1 MRSTEGDLKWE
12 WIYGKEG
19 LALLVLSVVVTAFVI
34 VYSIGIRAGG
44 VTVSNTLQTH
54 QYGRLMATY
63 LDFISLWEW
72 GLGLGDNS
80 QDHASGR
87 GLGGWPEPISNE
99 SHRLRP
105 RCNCCVDRTR
115 NNPRVSSL
123 KM

>member
-44 VTVSNTLQTH
+44 VTISNALQTH

-63 LDFISLWEW
+63 LDFFAFA
-72 GLGLGDNS
+72 GLMLYFFMGVG
-80 QDHASGR
+80 
-87 GLGGWPEPISNE
+87 
-99 SHRLRP
+99 P
-105 RCNCCVDRTR
+105 RARW
-115 NNPRVSSL
+115 
-123 KM
+123 